1 MRIKS
6 LVLVGM
12 ALTLAACTAENSTA
26 LSSWNQPAGAFID
39 EGQFGNPTMQ
49 NTLAQKCVGKPKGHI
64 VPEYVVV
71 LNPDASSSPK
81 SAQETL
87 VPKYARG
94 QVRCSGDLNGK
105 YAQVIFEEY
114 VDSATEFVE
123 SDQGG
128 LAEITDA
135 GQGG

>member
-1 MRIKS
+1 M
-6 LVLVGM
+6 
-12 ALTLAACTAENSTA
+12 
-26 LSSWNQPAGAFID
+26 
-39 EGQFGNPTMQ
+39 
-49 NTLAQKCVGKPKGHI
+49 GKPKGHI